1 MQIEIVMLIY
11 LVSGIVPDYLRGL
24 SDLHAPPS
32 TMGSS
37 EFPYSLDGKRHVF
50 LLIRKQKIFK
60 NSFKIIFYFF
70 KLWEWVNKSIQNK

>member
-11 LVSGIVPDYLRGL
+11 FVAGIVPDYLRGL

-37 EFPYSLDGKRHVF
+37 EFPYSLDGE
-50 LLIRKQKIFK
+50 LQ
-60 NSFKIIFYFF
+60 NAFYLF
-70 KLWEWVNKSIQNK
+70 

>member
-1 MQIEIVMLIY
+1 LAAHLSQRNALEKTRSQSSCDLYSELKKYPVLCVYFMQIEIVMLIY

-37 EFPYSLDGKRHVF
+37 EFPYSLDGK
-50 LLIRKQKIFK
+50 
-60 NSFKIIFYFF
+60 
-70 KLWEWVNKSIQNK
+70 

>member
-11 LVSGIVPDYLRGL
+11 SVSGIVPDYLRGL

-60 NSFKIIFYFF
+60 IVSRQFFTLWNS
-70 KLWEWVNKSIQNK
+70 ERMG